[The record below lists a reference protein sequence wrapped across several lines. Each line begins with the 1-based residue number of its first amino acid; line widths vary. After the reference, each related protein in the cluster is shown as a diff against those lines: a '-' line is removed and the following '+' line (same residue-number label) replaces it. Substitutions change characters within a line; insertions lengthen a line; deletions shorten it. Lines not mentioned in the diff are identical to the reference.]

1 MTRTFAQ
8 RLKACQR
15 GGNLTVAD
23 LARWFERSY
32 QTVRSWC
39 GGCEPSGGPIDKQH
53 VADLLKLLE
62 GKIKRKEGF
71 PLPRL
76 SPKERV
82 KHLARIKA
90 KR

>member
-1 MTRTFAQ
+1 MRRPFGQ
-8 RLKACQR
+8 RLKVCQR

-39 GGCEPSGGPIDKQH
+39 GGCEPGGGPIDKQH

-62 GKIKRKEGF
+62 SKIKRKQGF

-76 SPKERV
+76 APADRAKY
-82 KHLARIKA
+82 LAKIKA